1 MDKNSVIGL
10 VLIAVILI
18 VYSLVFVEPDE
29 PEIVDLENPVEQVD
43 SPTAAPQEVSPA
55 ETTAAVADTSNLSEE
70 FGVYAAAMRGEEKTF
85 LIETEKAKYTFSNK
99 GGRIEKVELTNKSGR
114 NKKAELNKEKY
125 LTFDQRP
132 LILFDKTTA
141 QQALNIV
148 TTKGIVDLNSLYF
161 STSSS
166 DKRLSGDGTTT
177 IKFVARLGDGNSVEK
192 TYTISSEKYDID
204 YQIKVNGLRNS
215 IISDDVTMVWS
226 NTMKRYEKNLDD
238 SRNKT
243 TLRYYTLS
251 EDSDN
256 LSATSK
262 DAQTE
267 IIPEG
272 VKWLSFSQKF
282 FNSGI
287 ISEKGFTQATIGTT
301 PGLDTATVK
310 SGLMEL
316 SLPVTDLYE
325 GANLRYYYGPN
336 SYKGLKK
343 ITEKYE
349 DNVYMGYKLV
359 SWVNK
364 YIIVELFEF
373 LERYISNYGVIIMII
388 VLLVKLAL
396 FPLSRKSYLSMA
408 KMKALKPELDAMKEK
423 LGGDAQK
430 MQQEQMKL
438 YRQVGVN
445 PISGCIPLVLQMPI
459 LFAMFFFFPNSIEL
473 RQESFLWA
481 TDLSTYDVLINLP
494 FTIPFY
500 GSHVSGFTLLMT
512 LSTLLY
518 TWSNNQVSSVQGPMK
533 SIGYFM
539 PIIFMFVLN
548 SYSSGLSFYYFV
560 SNIIT
565 FGQQTLIRR
574 FVDEDKIRATLEDNK
589 KKNVNKKKS
598 KFASR
603 LEDAM
608 KASQEVQKQKQLQN
622 KKKK

>member
-29 PEIVDLENPVEQVD
+29 PEIVDLENPIEQVD
-43 SPTAAPQEVSPA
+43 SSTAAPQEVIPA
-55 ETTAAVADTSNLSEE
+55 EMATVVADTSNLSEE
-70 FGVYAAAMRGEEKTF
+70 FGIYAAAMRGEEKTF
-85 LIETEKAKYTFSNK
+85 VIETEKADYTFSNK
-99 GGRIEKVELTNKSGR
+99 GGRIEKVEL
-114 NKKAELNKEKY
+114 NKEKY
-125 LTFDQRP
+125 VTFDQRP

-148 TTKGIVDLNSLYF
+148 TTKGIIDINSLYF

-177 IKFVARLGDGNSVEK
+177 IRFVANLGDGNSIEK

-204 YQIKVNGLRNS
+204 YQVKVNGLRNS
-215 IISDDVTMVWS
+215 IISNDVTMVWS
-226 NTMKRYEKNLDD
+226 NTMKRFEKNLDD

-251 EDSDN
+251 GDSDN

-267 IIPEG
+267 IITDS

-287 ISEKGFTQATIGTT
+287 ISEKGFTEATIGTT

-310 SGLMEL
+310 SGLMQL
-316 SLPVTDLYE
+316 SLPITDLYE

-343 ITEKYE
+343 ITHKYE

-364 YIIVELFEF
+364 YIIVELFGF

-473 RQESFLWA
+473 RQQSFLWA

-608 KASQEVQKQKQLQN
+608 KASQEVQKQKQIQN

>member
-1 MDKNSVIGL
+1 MDRNQTIGL

-18 VYSLVFVEPDE
+18 VYSLVFRPPSQEEP
-29 PEIVDLENPVEQVD
+29 LEFADTASVEQVNPGTPVQETQ
-43 SPTAAPQEVSPA
+43 PTEIINQSENASE
-55 ETTAAVADTSNLSEE
+55 LSAK
-70 FGVYAAAMRGEEKTF
+70 FGPFAAAMQGEEQSF
-85 LIETEKAKYTFSNK
+85 VIETEKAKYTFSNK
-99 GGRIEKVELTNKSGR
+99 GGRIQAVDLT
-114 NKKAELNKEKY
+114 EY
-125 LTFDQRP
+125 LTFDKKP
-132 LILFDKTTA
+132 LILFDETTA

-148 TTKGIVDLNSLYF
+148 TTKGIIDLNSLYF
-161 STSSS
+161 STNSSNKTVS
-166 DKRLSGDGTTT
+166 ANGTTT
-177 IKFVARLGDGNSVEK
+177 VKFVANLGDGSSVEK

-204 YQIKVNGLRNS
+204 YQIKINGLRNS
-215 IISDDVTMVWS
+215 IISDDATLVWS
-226 NTMKRYEKNLDD
+226 DTMKRFEKNLEDA
-238 SRNKT
+238 RNKT
-243 TLRYYTLS
+243 TLRYFTLS

-262 DAQTE
+262 DPQRE
-267 IIPEG
+267 IITDT

-287 ISEKGFTQATIGTT
+287 ISEKGFTGATIGST
-301 PGLDTATVK
+301 PGLDSATVK

-316 SLPVTDLYE
+316 SMPITDLYE
-325 GANLRYYYGPN
+325 GANLRYYFGPN
-336 SYKGLKK
+336 SYKGLKEV
-343 ITEKYE
+343 TEGYE

-364 YIIVELFEF
+364 YIIVELFGF
-373 LERYISNYGVIIMII
+373 LEKYISNYGVIIMII

-473 RQESFLWA
+473 RQQSFLWA

-574 FVDEDKIRATLEDNK
+574 FVDEDKIRATLEENK

-608 KASQEVQKQKQLQN
+608 KASQEAQRQKQKG
-622 KKKK
+622 KK

>member
-1 MDKNSVIGL
+1 MDRNQTIGL

-18 VYSLVFVEPDE
+18 VYSLVFRPPSQEEP
-29 PEIVDLENPVEQVD
+29 LEFADTASVEQV
-43 SPTAAPQEVSPA
+43 SPGTPVQETQPTEIINQSENA
-55 ETTAAVADTSNLSEE
+55 SELSSK
-70 FGVYAAAMRGEEKTF
+70 FGPFAAAMQGEEQSF
-85 LIETEKAKYTFSNK
+85 VIETEKAKYTFSNK
-99 GGRIEKVELTNKSGR
+99 GGRIQAVDLT
-114 NKKAELNKEKY
+114 EY
-125 LTFDQRP
+125 LTFDKKP
-132 LILFDKTTA
+132 LILFDETTA

-148 TTKGIVDLNSLYF
+148 TTKGIIDLNSLYF
-161 STSSS
+161 STNSSNKTVS
-166 DKRLSGDGTTT
+166 ANGTTT
-177 IKFVARLGDGNSVEK
+177 VKFVANLGDGSSVEK

-204 YQIKVNGLRNS
+204 YQIKINGLRNS
-215 IISDDVTMVWS
+215 IISDDATLVWS
-226 NTMKRYEKNLDD
+226 DTMKRFEKNLEDA
-238 SRNKT
+238 RNKT
-243 TLRYYTLS
+243 TLRYFTLS

-262 DAQTE
+262 DPQRE
-267 IIPEG
+267 IITDT

-287 ISEKGFTQATIGTT
+287 ISEKGFTGATIGST
-301 PGLDTATVK
+301 PGLDSTTVK

-316 SLPVTDLYE
+316 SMPITDLYE
-325 GANLRYYYGPN
+325 GANLRYYFGPN
-336 SYKGLKK
+336 SYKGLKEV
-343 ITEKYE
+343 TEGYE

-364 YIIVELFEF
+364 YIIVELFGF
-373 LERYISNYGVIIMII
+373 LEKYISNYGVIIMII

-473 RQESFLWA
+473 RQQSFLWA

-574 FVDEDKIRATLEDNK
+574 FVDEDKIRATLEENK

-608 KASQEVQKQKQLQN
+608 KTSQEAQRQKQKG
-622 KKKK
+622 KK

>member
-1 MDKNSVIGL
+1 MDRNQTIGL

-18 VYSLVFVEPDE
+18 VYSLVFRPPSQEEP
-29 PEIVDLENPVEQVD
+29 LEFADTASVEQVNPGTPVQETQ
-43 SPTAAPQEVSPA
+43 PTEVIDQS
-55 ETTAAVADTSNLSEE
+55 ENTSELSSK
-70 FGVYAAAMRGEEKTF
+70 FGPFAAAMQGEEQSF
-85 LIETEKAKYTFSNK
+85 VIETEKAKYTFSNK
-99 GGRIEKVELTNKSGR
+99 GGRIQAVDLT
-114 NKKAELNKEKY
+114 EY
-125 LTFDQRP
+125 LTFDKKP
-132 LILFDKTTA
+132 LILFDETTA

-148 TTKGIVDLNSLYF
+148 TTKGIIDLNSLYF
-161 STSSS
+161 STNSS
-166 DKRLSGDGTTT
+166 DKTVSANGSTTV
-177 IKFVARLGDGNSVEK
+177 KFVANLGDGSSVEK

-204 YQIKVNGLRNS
+204 YQIKINGLRNS
-215 IISDDVTMVWS
+215 IISDDATLVWS
-226 NTMKRYEKNLDD
+226 DTMKRFEKNLEDA
-238 SRNKT
+238 RNKT
-243 TLRYYTLS
+243 TLRYFTLS

-262 DAQTE
+262 DPQRE
-267 IIPEG
+267 IITDT

-287 ISEKGFTQATIGTT
+287 ISEKGFTGATIGST
-301 PGLDTATVK
+301 PGLDSATVK

-316 SLPVTDLYE
+316 SMPITDLYE
-325 GANLRYYYGPN
+325 GANLRYYFGPN
-336 SYKGLKK
+336 SYKGLKEV
-343 ITEKYE
+343 TEGYE

-364 YIIVELFEF
+364 YIIVELFGF
-373 LERYISNYGVIIMII
+373 LEKYISNYGVIIMII

-473 RQESFLWA
+473 RQQSFLWA

-574 FVDEDKIRATLEDNK
+574 FVDEDKIRATLEENK

-608 KASQEVQKQKQLQN
+608 KASQEAQRQKKIG
-622 KKKK
+622 KK

>member
-1 MDKNSVIGL
+1 MDRNQTIGL

-18 VYSLVFVEPDE
+18 VYSLVFKSPVQEEPLDFL
-29 PEIVDLENPVEQVD
+29 DTTTVEQVNPGAPVQETP
-43 SPTAAPQEVSPA
+43 PT
-55 ETTAAVADTSNLSEE
+55 ETINQDQISSNLSAE
-70 FGVYAAAMRGEEKTF
+70 FGVFAPAMQGEERSF
-85 LIETEKAKYTFSNK
+85 IIETAKANYTFSNK
-99 GGRIEKVELTNKSGR
+99 GGRIKAVDLT
-114 NKKAELNKEKY
+114 EY
-125 LTFDQRP
+125 LTFDKKP
-132 LILFDKTTA
+132 LILFDETTA

-148 TTKGIVDLNSLYF
+148 TTKGIIDLNSLYF
-161 STSSS
+161 STNSSS
-166 DKRLSGDGTTT
+166 KTVSATGNTTVR
-177 IKFVARLGDGNSVEK
+177 FVANLGDGSSIEK
-192 TYTISSEKYDID
+192 IYKISSEKYDID
-204 YQIKVNGLRNS
+204 YQLKINGLRNS
-215 IISDDVTMVWS
+215 IISDDATLVWS
-226 NTMKRYEKNLDD
+226 DTMKRFEKNLDD
-238 SRNKT
+238 ARNKT

-251 EDSDN
+251 GDSDN

-262 DAQTE
+262 DVQTE
-267 IIPEG
+267 LITDS

-287 ISEKGFTQATIGTT
+287 ISEKGFTRATIGSS
-301 PGLDTATVK
+301 PGLDSTTVK

-316 SLPVTDLYE
+316 SMPITDLYE
-325 GANLRYYYGPN
+325 GANLRYYFGPN

-343 ITEKYE
+343 VTEGYE

-364 YIIVELFEF
+364 YIIVELFSF

-473 RQESFLWA
+473 RQQSFLWA

-608 KASQEVQKQKQLQN
+608 KASQENQRQKQKG
-622 KKKK
+622 KK

>member
-18 VYSLVFVEPDE
+18 VYSIVFQNPEE
-29 PEIVDLENPVEQVD
+29 PEVIDLESPTVEQVD
-43 SPTAAPQEVSPA
+43 PANVPQELQATEGQPTLD
-55 ETTAAVADTSNLSEE
+55 TTALASQ
-70 FGVYAAAMRGEEKTF
+70 FGIYASAMSGAEKTF
-85 LIETEKAKYTFSNK
+85 EITTDKAKYTFTNK
-99 GGRIEKVELTNKSGR
+99 GGRIQKVV
-114 NKKAELNKEKY
+114 LNEDSY
-125 LTFDQRP
+125 VTFDGKP
-132 LILFDKTTA
+132 LVLFDENTS
-141 QQALNIV
+141 QQAINLPTTNGNINLS
-148 TTKGIVDLNSLYF
+148 DLYF
-161 STSSS
+161 TTSNSS
-166 DKRLSGDGTTT
+166 RT
-177 IKFVARLGDGNSVEK
+177 ILGQDSVTVKFVADLGNGNALEQ
-192 TYTISSEKYDID
+192 TYIIKSDKYDVD
-204 YQIKVNGLRNS
+204 YQVKANGLRNS
-215 IISDDVTMVWS
+215 IIGNEMTIAWS
-226 NTMKRYEKNLDD
+226 MAMQRYEKNLDD

-243 TLRYYTLS
+243 TVRYYTLA

-256 LSATSK
+256 LSATTQ
-262 DAQTE
+262 DPQTE
-267 IIPEG
+267 VIAEG

-301 PGLDTATVK
+301 PGLDSTVVK

-316 SLPVTDLYE
+316 STPISEVMI
-325 GANLRYYYGPN
+325 GANFTYYYGPN

-343 ITEKYE
+343 VTEGYE

-364 YIIVELFEF
+364 YIIVELFGF
-373 LERYISNYGVIIMII
+373 LEKYIGNYGVIIMII
-388 VLLVKLAL
+388 VLIVKLAL

-408 KMKALKPELDAMKEK
+408 KMKALKPELDALKEK
-423 LGGDAQK
+423 VGGDQQK
-430 MQQEQMKL
+430 MQQEQMQL

-481 TDLSTYDVLINLP
+481 NDLSTYDVLINLP

-500 GSHVSGFTLLMT
+500 GAHVSGFTLLMT

-565 FGQQTLIRR
+565 FSQQTLIRR
-574 FVDEDKIRATLEDNK
+574 FVDEDKIRATLQENK
-589 KKNVNKKKS
+589 KKNANKKKS
-598 KFASR
+598 KFALR
-603 LEDAM
+603 LEEAM
-608 KASQEVQKQKQLQN
+608 KASQEAQKQKQLQN

>member
-1 MDKNSVIGL
+1 MDRNQTIGL

-18 VYSLVFVEPDE
+18 VYSLVFRPPSQEEP
-29 PEIVDLENPVEQVD
+29 LEFADTASVEQVNPGTPVQETQ
-43 SPTAAPQEVSPA
+43 PTEIIDQSENASELSSKFGPFA
-55 ETTAAVADTSNLSEE
+55 TA
-70 FGVYAAAMRGEEKTF
+70 MQGEEQSF
-85 LIETEKAKYTFSNK
+85 VIETEKAKYTFSNK
-99 GGRIEKVELTNKSGR
+99 GGRIQAVDLT
-114 NKKAELNKEKY
+114 EY
-125 LTFDQRP
+125 LTFDKKP
-132 LILFDKTTA
+132 LILFDETTA

-148 TTKGIVDLNSLYF
+148 TTKGIIDLNSLYF
-161 STSSS
+161 STNSSNKTVS
-166 DKRLSGDGTTT
+166 ANGTTT
-177 IKFVARLGDGNSVEK
+177 VKFVANLGDGSSVEK
-192 TYTISSEKYDID
+192 TYTISSEKYDLD
-204 YQIKVNGLRNS
+204 YQIKINGLRNS
-215 IISDDVTMVWS
+215 IISDDATLVWS
-226 NTMKRYEKNLDD
+226 DTMKRFEKNLEDA
-238 SRNKT
+238 RNKT
-243 TLRYYTLS
+243 TLRYFTLS

-262 DAQTE
+262 DPQRE
-267 IIPEG
+267 IITDT

-287 ISEKGFTQATIGTT
+287 ISEKGFTGATIGST
-301 PGLDTATVK
+301 PGLDSATVK

-316 SLPVTDLYE
+316 SMPITDLYE
-325 GANLRYYYGPN
+325 GANLRYYFGPN
-336 SYKGLKK
+336 SYKGLKEV
-343 ITEKYE
+343 TEGYE

-364 YIIVELFEF
+364 YIIVELFGF
-373 LERYISNYGVIIMII
+373 LEKYISNYGVIIMII

-473 RQESFLWA
+473 RQQSFLWA

-574 FVDEDKIRATLEDNK
+574 FVDEDKIRATLEENK

-608 KASQEVQKQKQLQN
+608 KASQEAQRQKQKG
-622 KKKK
+622 KK